1 MAKNYYA
8 ILGLTFHATE
18 DEIRDA
24 YRRLAKEF
32 HPDHYGGD
40 RQTFLDIQEAYSTLS
55 VPSRKRAYDAN
66 IARRPVRSY
75 RSPGPYGL
83 APEPEPLMPEG
94 RPADIGDISLVRSF
108 QTFTP
113 SFDEIFDRLWS
124 NFSNLDQPKSRTV
137 ENLTLDVP
145 ITPEQA
151 RRGGQA
157 RILVPA
163 QARCP
168 SCRGHGGVGLYECS
182 RCAGEGVIVGDFPV
196 SISFP
201 PGLTGDHTV
210 LVPLDRFGIRNM
222 YLAVNFRPTT
232 TDDF

>member
-8 ILGLTFHATE
+8 ILGLTLNATT
-18 DEIRDA
+18 DEIKDA

-32 HPDHYGGD
+32 HPDHYAGD
-40 RQTFLDIQEAYSTLS
+40 RRMFLDIQEAYSILS
-55 VPSRKRAYDAN
+55 IPSRRRAYDEQ
-66 IARRPVRSY
+66 ITSRPVRTY
-75 RSPGPYGL
+75 HECGPYESEL
-83 APEPEPLMPEG
+83 QPEPIIPEAN
-94 RPADIGDISLVRSF
+94 PIDVGDISLTRSF

-124 NFSNLDQPKSRTV
+124 NFSSMSQPKSKEV
-137 ENLTLDVP
+137 QNLTVDVP

-157 RILVPA
+157 RIFVPA

-168 SCRGHGGVGLYECS
+168 SCRGYGGIGLYECA

-201 PGLTGDHTV
+201 QGIQGDHTV

-222 YLAVNFRPTT
+222 YLAVNFRPTSI
-232 TDDF
+232 DEI

>member
-32 HPDHYGGD
+32 HPDHYRGD
-40 RQTFLDIQEAYSTLS
+40 SQTFLDIQEAYSTLS
-55 VPSRKRAYDAN
+55 VPSRRRAYDVS
-66 IARRPVRSY
+66 ITRRPVRSY
-75 RSPGPYGL
+75 RAPRPYGL
-83 APEPEPLMPEG
+83 APEPEPLIPEG
-94 RPADIGDISLVRSF
+94 RPVDIGDVSLVRSF

-124 NFSNLDQPKSRTV
+124 NFSNLDQPKSKSV
-137 ENLTLDVP
+137 ENLTLDVT

-163 QARCP
+163 QAHCP
-168 SCRGHGGVGLYECS
+168 SCRGHGGVGLYECA

-222 YLAVNFRPTT
+222 YLAVNFRPTS